1 LCALFNSPFSLS
13 RHPYTLFNMPYTTRF
28 PPLIPVVDRAPSRQ
42 TGAISIRHY
51 DDGVN
56 PYSALRGHEEEPK
69 SMREF
74 IQRQEEE
81 LLMRYAEAEAA
92 LLEEDGTFFDEPMG
106 AERRLV
112 DCLPLATSVW
122 VNRSPT
128 SLRTEMVM
136 KRVERERERRTYRK
150 YRDEL
155 SSLER
160 RTQLRLRLS
169 GLNQDKDAGASAST
183 SRRCSV
189 STHTDEGDEK
199 PCDYE
204 DLLKNELAA
213 LEDTQVGSVSPRVP
227 KVPRAPQPSRPQQ
240 GLQWNHHASRKNQ
253 AKDNGDDTASGKFGA
268 LKPDDYMTLREEHA
282 KLSKEG
288 AWLRALSE
296 HSAPSLSLGG
306 LHVSVDTVKRLI
318 RPDMFVPLH
327 PLLLVLH
334 PSLTPEKLLTIHRYL
349 GLSVEDQLRASGAY
363 RVTKEDTAPVSSR
376 GPKTRPG
383 VQQKKRDA
391 SDLPAMNA
399 ILDNNRQLH
408 RLFAA
413 GMEQFCRGPP
423 RLAKRSQERGMSAS
437 EFAQFCVS
445 NQLMSKSDALQ
456 TFEALAVEASKAVQ
470 GRVITV
476 HELSQ
481 IRRHTGAP
489 LPQSSLMAR
498 SVDIETE
505 GSM

>member
-1 LCALFNSPFSLS
+1 MS
-13 RHPYTLFNMPYTTRF
+13 HTTRS

-56 PYSALRGHEEEPK
+56 PYTASRGHEEEPK

-92 LLEEDGTFFDEPMG
+92 LLEEDGTFFDEPLG

-136 KRVERERERRTYRK
+136 KRVERERDRRAYRR

-155 SSLER
+155 SNLER
-160 RTQLRLRLS
+160 RAQLRLRLS
-169 GLNQDKDAGASAST
+169 GLNQEKDGGASAST
-183 SRRCSV
+183 SRRCSA
-189 STHTDEGDEK
+189 STHTDEGVDEK
-199 PCDYE
+199 PCDYG

-213 LEDTQVGSVSPRVP
+213 LDDAQIGSVSPRAPP
-227 KVPRAPQPSRPQQ
+227 KVPRAPQTSRPQQQ
-240 GLQWNHHASRKNQ
+240 GLQWNQHAGRKNQ
-253 AKDNGDDTASGKFGA
+253 SKDSGDDTASGKFGA
-268 LKPDDYMTLREEHA
+268 LKPDDYMALREEHA

-306 LHVSVDTVKRLI
+306 IHVSVDTVKRLI

-363 RVTKEDTAPVSSR
+363 RVSKEDTAPVSSR

-391 SDLPAMNA
+391 SGLPAINA
-399 ILDNNRQLH
+399 ILDNNRRLH

-437 EFAQFCVS
+437 EFVQFCVS

-470 GRVITV
+470 GRVLTV

-481 IRRHTGAP
+481 IRRHTGAGQP
-489 LPQSSLMAR
+489 LSQSSSMVR
-498 SVDIETE
+498 SADFETE